1 MSIPPSSDTD
11 RPGVSVVMPFA
22 GSRAEA
28 EAALSALAAL
38 RTGPA
43 DELILVDNGGSLRD
57 PLAGSL
63 REPGGAGHAGVIV
76 VRAEGERSP
85 AHARNVGAAHA
96 VRDWILFLDADCHA
110 GADLL
115 DRFLSEPIADDV
127 GALAGA
133 VVPAPGA
140 VSFAARYGAARSF
153 LNQDAHL
160 AHGYMPRAVAANLL
174 VRRAAFEAVGGFYEG
189 VRAAEDTDFS
199 WRLQRAGWRLAARPQ
214 ARVEH
219 SYRTTVRALRRQW
232 RGYAAGRAWLARRY
246 DGFAPEPALFRAAGR
261 VVHLRGP
268 RRSPA
273 APPPAVAPPRPAPLV
288 GPSRLERGGFL
299 ALDALLGVE
308 ELAGFA
314 LSNRPHRDGTAAGA
328 VNVVLVAER
337 FPAKGDPLAD
347 FALTLAGARIEA
359 AARPEALE
367 WRAASD
373 LRVDYREDDG
383 AGERLV
389 ALIRLAVRHPWRCM
403 WDLALGSRRRS
414 SVSAPGLAAIAPAV
428 IRLLQDDDARVL
440 ALGTD
445 DARAVAARLA
455 HLAGRRLDA

>member
-1 MSIPPSSDTD
+1 MSIPPGSDAG
-11 RPGVSVVMPFA
+11 RPAVSVVMPFA
-22 GSRAEA
+22 GSRAEG

-38 RTGPA
+38 RTGPE

-57 PLAGSL
+57 PL
-63 REPGGAGHAGVIV
+63 REPGTGDRADVTVI
-76 VRAEGERSP
+76 RAEGERSP
-85 AHARNVGAAHA
+85 AHARNVGAGHA
-96 VRDWILFLDADCHA
+96 GRDWILFLGADCHA
-110 GADLL
+110 PADLL
-115 DRFLSEPIADDV
+115 DRFLSEPVADDI

-133 VVPAPGA
+133 VAPAPGA

-160 AHGYMPRAVAANLL
+160 AHGYLPRAVAANLL
-174 VRRAAFEAVGGFYEG
+174 VRRAAFEAIGGFYEG

-199 WRLQRAGWRLAARPQ
+199 WRLQRAGWRLGSRPQ

-219 SYRTTVRALRRQW
+219 TYRTTVRALRRQW

-246 DGFAPEPALFRAAGR
+246 DGFAPEPALVRAAGR
-261 VVHLRGP
+261 VARRRGP
-268 RRSPA
+268 RHSPA
-273 APPPAVAPPRPAPLV
+273 AAPSGATSPGAAPLSAAPSG
-288 GPSRLERGGFL
+288 GPGRLERGGFL

-308 ELAGFA
+308 ELAGLA
-314 LSNRPHRDGTAAGA
+314 LSNRPHRDGHDAGT
-328 VNVVLVAER
+328 VSVVLVAER

-347 FALTLAGARIEA
+347 FALTLAGARVEA

-389 ALIRLAVRHPWRCM
+389 ALIGLAVRHPWRCAR
-403 WDLALGSRRRS
+403 DLAVRSRRR
-414 SVSAPGLAAIAPAV
+414 LAAIAPAV
-428 IRLLQDDDARVL
+428 MRLLHDDGARVL
-440 ALGTD
+440 ALGAA
-445 DARAVAARLA
+445 DARAVAARMA
-455 HLAGRRLDA
+455 RLAGRRLDA